1 MDHQQYMQR
10 AIELAMN
17 GLGAV
22 SPNPLVGC
30 VIVNDGKIVG
40 EGWHGKFGEHHA
52 EVNAIHDLDDVTMLN
67 NSTVYVN
74 LEPCSHHGKTPPC
87 ADLLVKNKIKSVV
100 IANQDPN
107 PLVMGK
113 GIAKLESNGVKV
125 VKNVMEEEGRMLNK
139 RFFTYF
145 KKHRPYILLKWAETA
160 DGFIAKKN
168 YDSKWISNKY
178 SRKLVHQ
185 WRSQEDAV
193 LIGTNTAIYDN
204 PKLTVRDWEGR
215 DPIRIV
221 IDRKLRIPADYHLF
235 RPGPTTLCYNLKKS
249 GKNNNV
255 EWIKLTGDDFI
266 NQLVSH
272 LYERQVQSVIV
283 EGGPTI
289 MNEFI
294 KLNLWDEARVF
305 KSMKVIGKGIK
316 SLKIETKPVDINY
329 IMDDK
334 LEFHYNYL

>member
-1 MDHQQYMQR
+1 MDHQQYMRR

-17 GLGAV
+17 GMGAV

-30 VIVNDGKIVG
+30 VIVHDGKIIG
-40 EGWHGKFGEHHA
+40 EGWHGKFGEPHA
-52 EVNAIHDLDDVTMLN
+52 EVNAINDLDDVTMLS
-67 NSTVYVN
+67 NSTIYVN

-87 ADLLVKNKIKSVV
+87 ADLLVKNKIKIVV

-107 PLVMGK
+107 PRVKGK
-113 GIAKLESNGVKV
+113 GIGKLESNGVKV

-160 DGFIAKKN
+160 DGFIARKN

-185 WRSQEDAV
+185 WRTQEDAV
-193 LIGTNTAIYDN
+193 LVGTNTAMCDN

-235 RPGPTTLCYNLKKS
+235 RPGPGTLCYNLKKS
-249 GKNNNV
+249 GKIKNV
-255 EWIKLTGDDFI
+255 EWIKLNGDDFI
-266 NQLVSH
+266 NQLVSD
-272 LYERQVQSVIV
+272 LYERHVQSVII

-289 MNEFI
+289 LNEFI
-294 KLNLWDEARVF
+294 KLNLWDEAHIF
-305 KSMKVIGKGIK
+305 KSRKIFGNGIK
-316 SLKIETKPVDINY
+316 SSKLGTKPVEINV

-334 LEFHYNYL
+334 LEFHCNYL